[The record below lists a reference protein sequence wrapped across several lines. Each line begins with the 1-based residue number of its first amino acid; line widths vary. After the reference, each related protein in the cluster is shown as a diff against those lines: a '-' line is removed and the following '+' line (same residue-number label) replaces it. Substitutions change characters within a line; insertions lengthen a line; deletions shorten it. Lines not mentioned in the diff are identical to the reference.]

1 MDWILGFDR
10 SAPGLL
16 LAFTAGGVNSLSPC
30 CLAMTPA
37 FVAHLAGVE
46 ADGVDR
52 RRQVLS
58 HALVYVL
65 GFSLVFV
72 AIGAGISL
80 AGLALADQRALL
92 WKVGGTVVIGFGL
105 TQMGVLR
112 VPLLR
117 RSFGAPRPGGMA
129 AGYSR
134 SFLVGATYSI
144 AWTPCIGPVL
154 GAILTSAL
162 VLGNLWQGMGLLSA
176 FALGMAIPHIGTAL
190 ALQRMGT
197 LQQFIHRHAVAV
209 ERSSGLVMVAMGV
222 LIFTGT
228 LIEIFRYFQ
237 AFTLVL

>member
-1 MDWILGFDR
+1 MDWVLGFDR
-10 SAPGLL
+10 SAPGLT
-16 LAFTAGGVNSLSPC
+16 LAFVAGAANSLSPC

-46 ADGVDR
+46 AESAGR
-52 RRQVLS
+52 RTVFG

-80 AGLALADQRALL
+80 AGLALADERPLL
-92 WKVGGTVVIGFGL
+92 WKVGGAIVIAFGL
-105 TQMGVLR
+105 WQIGVLR
-112 VPLLR
+112 APFLK
-117 RSFGAPRPGGMA
+117 RSFEAPRPVGMA
-129 AGYSR
+129 AGYTR

-162 VLGNLWQGMGLLSA
+162 VFGDIWQGMALLSA
-176 FALGMAIPHIGTAL
+176 FALGMAIPHLGTAMAL
-190 ALQRMGT
+190 NRFTTLQR
-197 LQQFIHRHAVAV
+197 LVHRHAVAV
-209 ERSSGLVMVAMGV
+209 GRSAGLVMIAMGV

-228 LIEIFRYFQ
+228 LIDIFRYFQ
-237 AFTLVL
+237 AFNVVL